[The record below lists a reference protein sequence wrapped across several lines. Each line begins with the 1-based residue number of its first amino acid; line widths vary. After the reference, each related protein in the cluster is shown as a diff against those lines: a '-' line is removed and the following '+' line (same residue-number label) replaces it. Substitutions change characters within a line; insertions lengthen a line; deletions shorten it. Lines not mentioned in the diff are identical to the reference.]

1 MAANDASAQWTSF
14 AAFKFRWLETVASD
28 RGLPM
33 SAGTVAI
40 QISKTLDRRTCAMSR
55 PMAALANDV
64 RMTERGLRKVVAAL
78 AERGLLRVEIGKGR
92 GAANV
97 FRPAFPEGKREA
109 ESGTPVPAFDGE
121 KPELQFRETGT
132 GVPPIHYS
140 PFSIPIT
147 PISPPRDA
155 ASSPLAFEGFVA
167 VYPFSPT
174 DSRVAAQ
181 RSWNWLS
188 EEERRLAIEIA
199 PVYLAQ
205 CRREERKHCGPT
217 NYLRQ
222 KRWEGLAMLRKS
234 NGGWAPERR
243 EWIEEGTPGYAEWRA
258 WSAAKGRTIPEY
270 ERARRKKGFWRQ
282 TRFPPDAAPPPRS
295 AEAAAAP
302 ATTPDG

>member
-1 MAANDASAQWTSF
+1 MAANDAPAQWTSF

-40 QISKTLDRRTCAMSR
+40 QISKTLDRRTCSMSR

-64 RMTERGLRKVVAAL
+64 GMTERGLRKVVAAL
-78 AERGLLRVEIGKGR
+78 AERGLLLVEIGKGR

-97 FRPAFPEGKREA
+97 FWPTFPEGERDA
-109 ESGTPVPAFDGE
+109 ESGTPVPAFGGE
-121 KPELQFRETGT
+121 KPEPEFRETGT

-155 ASSPLAFEGFVA
+155 ASSPSAFEGFVA
-167 VYPFSPT
+167 VYPFAPT
-174 DSRVAAQ
+174 DSLVAVQ
-181 RSWNWLS
+181 RSWNRLS

-199 PVYLAQ
+199 PAYLAQ

-222 KRWEGLAMLRKS
+222 KRWEGLAMMRKS
-234 NGGWAPERR
+234 RIGRAPEVR
-243 EWIEEGTPGYAEWRA
+243 EWIEAGTPEYAAWRA
-258 WSAAKGRTIPEY
+258 HSAARGQTIPEY
-270 ERARRKKGFWRQ
+270 TPAGRKPGFWRR
-282 TRFPPDAAPPPRS
+282 TRWPPSAAPRPPEAPAAPPG
-295 AEAAAAP
+295 AP
-302 ATTPDG
+302 AG